1 MPQPAGLE
9 SSSPRFIDTMR
20 TACAAGHSL
29 HKCRSLHAA
38 ACARLMRR
46 LSGEKTQHLLH
57 TKTHPDHI
65 TSTASSDGRPLSP
78 RSTNPLV
85 TRQMRHRSR
94 SNLLTQKKDARE
106 RRKTAQDPWASTEIS
121 LHRGRTCK
129 FAQHK
134 GNVCL
139 QAKNKIVPISHAQ
152 PDSANALSDGMRK
165 SKMKLLTLERRC
177 EKCHRRHQTKSTQRN
192 SGRARKMFKCVHARK
207 M

>member
-20 TACAAGHSL
+20 TACAASHSL
-29 HKCRSLHAA
+29 HKCQSLHAA

-46 LSGEKTQHLLH
+46 LSGEKRQHLLH

-65 TSTASSDGRPLSP
+65 TSTASSDGRPLSA

-85 TRQMRHRSR
+85 TRQLRHCSPNEGKPRKIRGPQQRSP
-94 SNLLTQKKDARE
+94 S
-106 RRKTAQDPWASTEIS
+106 IG
-121 LHRGRTCK
+121 GRTCK

-139 QAKNKIVPISHAQ
+139 QARDKVVPISHAQ
-152 PDSANALSDGMRK
+152 PDPTNAMSGGMCK

-177 EKCHRRHQTKSTQRN
+177 EKCHRRHQTKITQRN
-192 SGRARKMFKCVHARK
+192 SGRARKMFKCVYAHE

>member
-20 TACAAGHSL
+20 TACAASHSL
-29 HKCRSLHAA
+29 HKCQSLHAA

-46 LSGEKTQHLLH
+46 LSGEKRQHLLH
-57 TKTHPDHI
+57 TKTHSDHI

-78 RSTNPLV
+78 RSTYSLV
-85 TRQMRHRSR
+85 TRQMRHCSP
-94 SNLLTQKKDARE
+94 NE
-106 RRKTAQDPWASTEIS
+106 QDPWASTEIS

-139 QAKNKIVPISHAQ
+139 QARDKVVPISHAQ
-152 PDSANALSDGMRK
+152 PVPANALSDGMRK

-192 SGRARKMFKCVHARK
+192 SGRARKMFKCVYACE